1 MITCRNVTYN
11 RSVQS
16 PCSARV
22 TGRGGLSKLVR
33 VVYAGD
39 HTNAGPNVVAAA
51 TFAGDRAHLRSTA
64 STSFVIAK
72 VLLTRTVTVASKA
85 YDGTTAARIA
95 ACVLSG
101 VIAGDSVTCD
111 TSHATATFA
120 AATPGSAL
128 AVGVT
133 GLALGGPA
141 AGDYAL
147 SSAGAAPTGSITK
160 AIVTP
165 TVTANNK
172 TYDGT
177 TTGSIGTCTL
187 APVIAADANNVSCDL
202 SGATATFASANVG
215 NAIGVSVA
223 GLGLTGSAA
232 GNYQL
237 SATSQNTTANISLDT
252 TVTPT
257 VTVANKTYDGTTSAA
272 ITGCTLAGVKGT
284 DNVTCTT
291 SGATATFV
299 SSGVGTGVGVNVT
312 GLALGGTAAT
322 NYQLAS
328 TSATSSANIT
338 PATLTPTV
346 TVANKTY
353 DGTTSAAITGCTLA
367 TVVASDAGKVA
378 CDTTGAAAAFVL
390 PNVGTG
396 ILVNVTGLALTG
408 TAAGNYGLSSTSAA
422 TAANITLESVTVTAG
437 SQALEYGAALPA
449 IGYTTQP
456 ATSAADWT
464 SQPTCAVYGSADT
477 GFTTP
482 LSGVQG
488 AGTYVTHCS
497 GGSSSNVSASAYTDG
512 TVTISPATLYV
523 VPNSQSILYGS
534 PVPGALFYT
543 FTLHTVFAGGPGV
556 ASIQTAP
563 TCGSTYG
570 TTTPAAVYSGG
581 ITCAG
586 GSDPNYILSYV
597 VTANLTVAQVPV
609 AVTADSTSI
618 SSTTAIPPV
627 GYTTAPTTSPSDWTT
642 EPACAVYASTDTT
655 YSSPLTGTVSAA
667 TYVTHCTG
675 GVSTDFAPTSYANGT
690 LTVTP

>member
-1 MITCRNVTYN
+1 MSAGTRVTLHERVMTGAAFGGWSGGGCAATRATCAFTARAPTAVRARFLATPTTTTITCRNVTYN

-39 HTNAGPNVVAAA
+39 HTNAGTNVVAGAV
-51 TFAGDRAHLRSTA
+51 FAGDRAHLRSSA

-120 AATPGSAL
+120 VATPGSAL

-133 GLALGGPA
+133 GLALVGPA
-141 AGDYAL
+141 AVDYAL

-202 SGATATFASANVG
+202 SGATATFVSSGVGTGVGVNVT
-215 NAIGVSVA
+215 
-223 GLGLTGSAA
+223 GLALGGTAA
-232 GNYQL
+232 TNYQL
-237 SATSQNTTANISLDT
+237 AGTSATSSANITPATL
-252 TVTPT
+252 TPT

-322 NYQLAS
+322 NYQLAG
-328 TSATSSANIT
+328 TS
-338 PATLTPTV
+338 V
-346 TVANKTY
+346 
-353 DGTTSAAITGCTLA
+353 
-367 TVVASDAGKVA
+367 
-378 CDTTGAAAAFVL
+378 
-390 PNVGTG
+390 
-396 ILVNVTGLALTG
+396 
-408 TAAGNYGLSSTSAA
+408 A

-437 SQALEYGAALPA
+437 SQALEYGAALPT

-464 SQPTCAVYGSADT
+464 SQPTCAVYGSVDT

-523 VPNSQSILYGS
+523 VPNIQSILYGS
-534 PVPGALFYT
+534 PVPGASFYT

-570 TTTPAAVYSGG
+570 TTTPAAVYTGG

-586 GSDPNYILSYV
+586 GSDPNYTLSYV
-597 VTANLTVAQVPV
+597 VTANLTVAQAPV
-609 AVTADSTSI
+609 AVTAESTSI
-618 SSTTAIPPV
+618 SSTTAIPPI

-675 GVSTDFAPTSYANGT
+675 GISTDFAPTSYANGT